1 MQAIKSPLAALTVS
15 FYLLQLAASCLLT
28 GSTVHLRERDKT
40 NDAIQRRWSHM
51 EPGDPG
57 GDKTDPLH
65 VPNGAVWP
73 SNTLIWCFNDPSE
86 WGSQLSAIRADI
98 EAAWKLWVLA
108 GVDAQ
113 TVIFREG
120 NAVECAP
127 SNTNVLD
134 VRKGP
139 LLSTVGYYDKGN
151 VMSLSDSATTALGDR
166 VANFAHEIGQ

>member
-1 MQAIKSPLAALTVS
+1 MRAIKSPITTLTVTS
-15 FYLLQLAASCLLT
+15 FLLQLAASCPLT
-28 GSTVHLRERDKT
+28 GSTVRLRERHSS
-40 NDAIQRRWSHM
+40 NDTVQRRWSHM
-51 EPGDPG
+51 EPGDPD

-65 VPNGAVWP
+65 VPNGALWP
-73 SNTLIWCFNDPSE
+73 DNTLIWCFSDASE
-86 WGSQLSAIRADI
+86 WGNQLSAIRADI
-98 EAAWKLWVLA
+98 EAAWNLWVLA

-120 NAVECAP
+120 SAVECDP

-166 VANFAHEIGQ
+166 IANFAHEIGQ